1 MIKEKELI
9 NNIIDIG
16 KLILMI
22 ILKIGKEFMLIAL
35 VIRDFLHFLFR
46 SFVNFLK
53 NW

>member
-9 NNIIDIG
+9 NNIVDIG

-22 ILKIGKEFMLIAL
+22 ILKIGKEFILIAL
-35 VIRDFLHFLFR
+35 VIRDFIYFLFNK
-46 SFVNFLK
+46 FINFLR